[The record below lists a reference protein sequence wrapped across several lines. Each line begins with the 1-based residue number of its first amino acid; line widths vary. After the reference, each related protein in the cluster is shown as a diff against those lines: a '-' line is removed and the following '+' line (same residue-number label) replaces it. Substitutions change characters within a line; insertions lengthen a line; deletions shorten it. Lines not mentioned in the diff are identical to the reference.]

1 MLITRHLIVL
11 AIALIGV
18 VLPLGAAQGG
28 SQWPVDPAVEE
39 RPPDLPPWLIASR
52 LGRPLD
58 DASRYDASGPTGL
71 SDLGAVPL
79 RDAPREA
86 IEPDPLTLRTS
97 TTDESTDLRAL
108 LGKGERWHLMRFGAA
123 AGSRPQ
129 EAKATAYGSVAYLPR
144 SILASRPDAGLG
156 FGPAAASSLG
166 IDDQEEPISLG
177 FKGELAGLEG
187 GAEYRSVGKRMERVV
202 AGPASQKDTEGT
214 EVWLAQRMGL
224 LRLKLAQSDLSDNV
238 DRNPALP
245 RTSKR
250 QTALSA
256 QLTPGGWP
264 IFGLTYATGD
274 SGRGWLASEG
284 RARTVERQAYD
295 SVAGSAYYAG
305 PGWDIS
311 GTSTYGY
318 SRDPSRPDRELTMLY
333 HDLSLTLRPVESI
346 TMTPSFST
354 GRERY
359 EWSATSYQT
368 GSMSLLL
375 SYTPTASWW
384 SLWTLG
390 AYTTSQTS
398 DRSVDGR
405 TMSVSGGLACGLGRI
420 LGGRASLS
428 AQAGYDHYV
437 DSVYPDASA
446 RAAFG
451 LVLLKV
457 TAF

>member
-1 MLITRHLIVL
+1 MIITRRLITLG
-11 AIALIGV
+11 IALIGIA
-18 VLPLGAAQGG
+18 LPVGVAQGG
-28 SQWPVDPAVEE
+28 AQWPVGPAVEE

-58 DASRYDASGPTGL
+58 DASRYDATGPAGL
-71 SDLGAVPL
+71 SDLGAVLL
-79 RDAPREA
+79 RDVPSAA

-97 TTDESTDLRAL
+97 TTDDSTDLRAL

-129 EAKATAYGSVAYLPR
+129 EATVTAYGAVAYLPR
-144 SILASRPDAGLG
+144 SILGSRPDAGLG

-166 IDDQEEPISLG
+166 IDDQEEPIWLG
-177 FKGELAGLEG
+177 FKGELAGLGG

-256 QLTPGGWP
+256 QLTPRSWP

-274 SGRGWLASEG
+274 SERVWLGGEG
-284 RARTVERQAYD
+284 RARTVEWQTFD
-295 SVAGSAYYAG
+295 SMAGSAYYAG

-318 SRDPSRPDRELTMLY
+318 SRDPGRPDRELTMLY
-333 HDLSLTLRPVESI
+333 HDLTFTLRPAESI
-346 TMTPSFST
+346 TMIPSVST
-354 GRERY
+354 GRERH

-375 SYTPTASWW
+375 SYTPIASWW

-398 DRSVDGR
+398 DRTVDGR

-428 AQAGYDHYV
+428 IEAGYDRYV
-437 DSVYPDASA
+437 DSVYPDASP
-446 RAAFG
+446 RGAFG

-457 TAF
+457 TSF